1 MYKEQILNE
10 VLSAVVEAS
19 EVEKEKILSG
29 CKEEEVVDARAL
41 LIRLMNDKGLYPVQ
55 ISKLTGLNIRCVT
68 HFLLVF
74 NERKNSRKILRIN
87 YDKLQNQ
94 LGVS

>member
-68 HFLLVF
+68 QFLLGF

-87 YDKLQNQ
+87 YDSLRNH
-94 LGVS
+94 LGIS